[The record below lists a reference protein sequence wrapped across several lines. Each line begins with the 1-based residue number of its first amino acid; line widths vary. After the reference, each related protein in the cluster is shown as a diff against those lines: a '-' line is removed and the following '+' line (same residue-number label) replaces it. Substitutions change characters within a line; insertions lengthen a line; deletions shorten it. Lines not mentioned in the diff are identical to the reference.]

1 MIFKYDLLVR
11 PATPLA
17 ASLPFAPA
25 QIIQILDRGGEAKQV
40 VQLLVSEET
49 GGGHLHLQTIGEVPQ
64 GADAVLHDLMRD
76 GRVNNQHRGQITTL
90 RMLTFKV
97 SQLSQTAS
105 HPLCILSIISIH
117 VFFSFHFNPTVVGDS
132 PSQQEQSTIMRS
144 YSADIRQ
151 Y

>member
-17 ASLPFAPA
+17 ASPPFAPA

-76 GRVNNQHRGQITTL
+76 GSVYRKANFTVSNQDQITTL
-90 RMLTFKV
+90 RIISFQV
-97 SQLSQTAS
+97 NQLKQAGS
-105 HPLCILSIISIH
+105 HPLCILYIISIH
-117 VFFSFHFNPTVVGDS
+117 FFFSFHFNPIVVGDS
-132 PSQQEQSTIMRS
+132 SSQQ
-144 YSADIRQ
+144 
-151 Y
+151 